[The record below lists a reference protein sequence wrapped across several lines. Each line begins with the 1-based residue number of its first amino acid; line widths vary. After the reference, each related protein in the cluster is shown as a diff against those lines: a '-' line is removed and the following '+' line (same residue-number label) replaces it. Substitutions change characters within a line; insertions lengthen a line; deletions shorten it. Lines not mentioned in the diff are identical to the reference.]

1 MNKLGSY
8 ITKLMTTV
16 LDKEQEDFVRELALG
31 ELNRLNVDMNDFIRK
46 HTKDDLDKIKETEK
60 QLLSTAEARAQTN
73 KVDVLRAGLWKPRT
87 KPGNFEGV
95 GVDALKWLRKAK
107 EQTGLK
113 TAVEVANTKH
123 VFQALELILKFL
135 CAMNSVRIQK

>member
-16 LDKEQEDFVRELALG
+16 LDKEQEDFVRELALS

-60 QLLSTAEARAQTN
+60 KLLQEDKKN
-73 KVDVLRAGLWKPRT
+73 VKDK
-87 KPGNFEGV
+87 
-95 GVDALKWLRKAK
+95 
-107 EQTGLK
+107 
-113 TAVEVANTKH
+113 
-123 VFQALELILKFL
+123 
-135 CAMNSVRIQK
+135 